1 MVILSHVRGTDEEL
15 QQVEHGSAREGVEV
29 LPSLVAQVRIPL
41 VVEHLVSREVHA
53 GVKNLRQQILYLMGS
68 TVVGA
73 FKNRTEFYDPASFKF
88 INYNKLKPQVSLGF
102 TDRGTSI
109 HYVRFS
115 GEWGRESV
123 RISP

>member
-41 VVEHLVSREVHA
+41 VVEHLVSRQVHA

-73 FKNRTEFYDPASFKF
+73 FKNRTELYSDPASFKF
-88 INYNKLKPQVSLGF
+88 INYNKLKP
-102 TDRGTSI
+102 
-109 HYVRFS
+109 
-115 GEWGRESV
+115 
-123 RISP
+123 